1 MDLLQFKF
9 KHKHVLYFLRMVLQN
24 KQKQRNKVFPLAL
37 YSQLVVIRGTTLAFV
52 FSYSGC
58 IFGLHLYVGSDL
70 FLLAFGDNPL
80 SPFITNSESIL
91 LLTLEE

>member
-24 KQKQRNKVFPLAL
+24 KEKQRNKVSPLAL
-37 YSQLVVIRGTTLAFV
+37 YSQLVVIRGTF
-52 FSYSGC
+52 
-58 IFGLHLYVGSDL
+58 LYVGSDL
-70 FLLAFGDNPL
+70 FLLAFADNPL

-91 LLTLEE
+91 LLTREE